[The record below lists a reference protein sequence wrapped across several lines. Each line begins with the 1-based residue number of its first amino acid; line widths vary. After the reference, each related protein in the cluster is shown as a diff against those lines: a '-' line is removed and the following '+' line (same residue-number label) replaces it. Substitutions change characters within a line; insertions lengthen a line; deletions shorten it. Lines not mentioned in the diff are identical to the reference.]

1 MRLYNTLMRT
11 TEEFVPRDEGRVGMY
26 VCGPT
31 VQDVAHLGHA
41 RADLVPDV
49 LRRYLEW
56 RGYEVFHVRNFTDVD
71 DKIIA
76 RAAEEGRLAVEVA
89 QRNARVYEQ
98 DMARFGVLP
107 PHVSPRATA
116 HIFEMLQLIERL
128 VELGSAYE
136 SGGDVFFSVRS
147 FERYGR
153 LSGRDV
159 DELRA
164 GARVEPDERKRDP
177 ADFALWKA
185 AKPGE
190 PRWPSPWGDGRPGWH
205 IECSAMAATYLGE
218 GFDIHAGGLDLIFPH
233 HENEIAQSE
242 AATKQPFARCWMHNG
257 LLNVAG
263 AKMSKSLG
271 NFLTLRDALDRYG
284 ADVLRLWY
292 LSNAYRSPVDLDPER
307 LADAA
312 AGLERWA
319 AFLRA
324 TAPRGEGDPTL
335 LDPALFRPAVPGGSE
350 PDDLAGLSEAQGFRG
365 RFIAAM
371 DDDLATPRAQAV
383 LFDLVRAGNAHLET
397 GRAAEAHALR
407 EELLE
412 LAGVLGFRLEHS
424 QAAGT
429 AGADLV
435 RGLVEELLGLR
446 AQARAR
452 RDFAEADGIRDR
464 LAELGVVVEDRPDKS
479 EWHLAGPS

>member
-1 MRLYNTLMRT
+1 MRLYNTLTRT

-31 VQDVAHLGHA
+31 VQDVAHLGHG

-56 RGYEVFHVRNFTDVD
+56 RGYEVLHVRNFTDVD
-71 DKIIA
+71 DKIIV

-89 QRNARVYEQ
+89 QRNARIYEQ
-98 DMARFGVLP
+98 DMARFGLLP
-107 PHVSPRATA
+107 PHVAPRATG
-116 HIFEMLQLIERL
+116 HIIEMQQLIERL

-242 AATKQPFARCWMHNG
+242 AATKQPFARYWVHNG
-257 LLNVAG
+257 LLNVG
-263 AKMSKSLG
+263 GQKMSKSLG
-271 NFLTLRDALDRYG
+271 NFLTLAEALDRYG
-284 ADVLRLWY
+284 AHVLRLWF
-292 LSNAYRSPVDLDPER
+292 LSSAYRAPVDLDPER

-312 AGLERWA
+312 AGLERWT

-324 TAPRGEGDPTL
+324 TAPREDGDPTL
-335 LDPALFRPAVPGGSE
+335 LDPALPGGSE
-350 PDDLAGLSEAQGFRG
+350 PDDLAGLNEARVFRE
-365 RFIAAM
+365 RFVEAM

-383 LFDLVRAGNAHLET
+383 LFDLVRAGNAHLEA
-397 GRAAEAHALR
+397 GRTAEAHALR

-412 LAGVLGFRLEHS
+412 LSGVLGFRLEGGA
-424 QAAGT
+424 AAGGA

-435 RGLVEELLGLR
+435 RGLVEELLALHTE
-446 AQARAR
+446 ARSR
-452 RDFAEADGIRDR
+452 RDFAAADGIRDR
-464 LAELGVVVEDRPDKS
+464 LAELGVVVEDRPDGP

>member
-218 GFDIHAGGLDLIFPH
+218 GFDIHAGGLDLVFPH
-233 HENEIAQSE
+233 HENEIAQFE
-242 AATKQPFARCWMHNG
+242 AASGRQFARWWVHNG
-257 LLNVAG
+257 LLNIG
-263 AKMSKSLG
+263 AEKMSKSVG
-271 NFLTLRDALDRYG
+271 NIVTLAEAIDTHG
-284 ADVLRLWY
+284 ADVLRLYY
-292 LSNAYRSPVDLDPER
+292 LQAHYRSPVEFSEER
-307 LADAA
+307 LVETGTAYA
-312 AGLERWA
+312 RWL

-324 TAPRGEGDPTL
+324 AGDAEPS
-335 LDPALFRPAVPGGSE
+335 AAGSE
-350 PDDLAGLSEAQGFRG
+350 PDTARRRFR
-365 RFIAAM
+365 AAM
-371 DDDLATPRAQAV
+371 DDDLSTPQALAV
-383 LFDLVRAGNAHLET
+383 LFDLVSAGNAHLAA
-397 GRAAEAHALR
+397 GRRAEAAALR
-407 EELLE
+407 GAFTELAAVLGFGLERSERPTSVTPLVELLLE
-412 LAGVLGFRLEHS
+412 LRE
-424 QAAGT
+424 
-429 AGADLV
+429 
-435 RGLVEELLGLR
+435 
-446 AQARAR
+446 QARAR
-452 RDFAEADGIRDR
+452 RDFTAADGIRER
-464 LAELGVVVEDRPDKS
+464 LAAAGIVVEDTS
-479 EWHLAGPS
+479 EGTRWHVGG